1 MLPAAC
7 YCFSPRREKLA
18 TFLNAANR
26 NTDLHSYF
34 FLQYFNS
41 KFIFSYMIAS
51 FFTEF
56 PFDGISHPMIPWF
69 LHPLSPRSK
78 PKKASPGNDCYILE
92 KNFEKS
98 DTVINTYF
106 CFTNKTTMEKDNRNS
121 TKAWFS
127 HLEYSQFHEK
137 SKTVC
142 LEIYIL
148 IIDLANK
155 LNDIDKFMI
164 PMFHFMLW
172 VK

>member
-1 MLPAAC
+1 MLLLQCQERKASYIPKWSQSK
-7 YCFSPRREKLA
+7 YRSSQLFFS
-18 TFLNAANR
+18 
-26 NTDLHSYF
+26 
-34 FLQYFNS
+34 QYFNS

-56 PFDGISHPMIPWF
+56 PFEGISHPMIPWF
-69 LHPLSPRSK
+69 LCPHPSSPRSK
-78 PKKASPGNDCYILE
+78 PKKASAGNDSYILE
-92 KNFEKS
+92 KNSKKS

-142 LEIYIL
+142 LEIYIY
-148 IIDLANK
+148 IYIYIDNWLG
-155 LNDIDKFMI
+155 
-164 PMFHFMLW
+164 
-172 VK
+172 